1 VLRDAL
7 RILTAAALA
16 LLGIALLLA
25 GVALYSWLSSGW
37 MFVVSGVGLA
47 NVASARRLLRWH
59 KAMPAAQQA
68 LPVAQV
74 VR

>member
-1 VLRDAL
+1 MRDAL
-7 RILTAAALA
+7 RILGAAALA
-16 LLGIALLLA
+16 LLGIALVL
-25 GVALYSWLSSGW
+25 GGIALYSWLSSGW

-47 NVASARRLLRWH
+47 SVTSARRLLRWH
-59 KAMPAAQQA
+59 KAMPTAPHA